1 MGRKTSRTTS
11 LWAVIE
17 GMQRRLEAEGLDRE
31 VVDAAV
37 ACGLEAL
44 LQLEADAQAPAAD
57 DEDRERP
64 RVPAWLRARIMA
76 KA

>member
-1 MGRKTSRTTS
+1 MGQKPNRTTS

-17 GMQRRLEAEGLDRE
+17 SMQRRLEDEGLDRE

-44 LQLEADAQAPAAD
+44 LELEAHAQPQRPA
-57 DEDRERP
+57 RRL
-64 RVPAWLRARIMA
+64 PAWLRQRALA